1 MQAGCTG
8 WGRELDSPSTGRDF
22 GKKLKQRKSWRRSGT
37 RRGSGKKGCATLS
50 TF

>member
-1 MQAGCTG
+1 MQKGCMG
-8 WGRELDSPSTGRDF
+8 WGHELDSPSAGRNF
-22 GKKLKQRKSWRRSGT
+22 GKKLKQQKSWRRSGT